1 MIKHSDNS
9 IEIETKDLKTP
20 SPEEIARDFFHNR
33 DIKTVEN
40 KIEDLKQLLL
50 SMVHNN
56 DRLQRQF
63 NELWDEKW
71 KDNELQEMKNELET
85 MRTNYYRGF
94 SISKTEDEQINSWI
108 KNHDDEIHNNPS
120 QYHGC
125 SGGGYEFSF
134 YPTGLG
140 TIGHCFCTTCKARAI
155 REKGKNWYD
164 YCKNELH
171 GVFEF
176 GDFG

>member
-1 MIKHSDNS
+1 MIKHTDGS
-9 IEIETKDLKTP
+9 IEIEIKDLKTP
-20 SPEEIARDFFHNR
+20 SPEEIARDFFHDR

-50 SMVHNN
+50 SMVHSN

-71 KDNELQEMKNELET
+71 KDNELQNMKKQLEEMCAD
-85 MRTNYYRGF
+85 YHRGF
-94 SISKTEDEQINSWI
+94 PISKSEEKKINEWILKHDEEEHSNF
-108 KNHDDEIHNNPS
+108 KH
-120 QYHGC
+120 YHGC
-125 SGGGYEFSF
+125 SGGGYIYEFC
-134 YPTGLG
+134 PTGLG
-140 TIGHCFCTTCKARAI
+140 TIGYCFCSSCHDKAI
-155 REKGKNWYD
+155 KEEPNNWYD